1 MCIYYTH
8 HVFIGSR
15 LAGIERLQD
24 ASLALGA
31 DYHGVNGKPGSNA
44 DVNRSL
50 HSYRLFGVY
59 TLVSI
64 FMKTLYLFLQIV

>member
-1 MCIYYTH
+1 MCIYYTQ

-31 DYHGVNGKPGSNA
+31 DYHGVNGNL
-44 DVNRSL
+44 NQML
-50 HSYRLFGVY
+50 TH
-59 TLVSI
+59 
-64 FMKTLYLFLQIV
+64 

>member
-31 DYHGVNGKPGSNA
+31 DYHGVNGNL
-44 DVNRSL
+44 DRML
-50 HSYRLFGVY
+50 
-59 TLVSI
+59 T
-64 FMKTLYLFLQIV
+64 